1 MTSAN
6 GECPLY
12 FGLISRYLGRS
23 TPNLSDLIIDCVAKF
38 LPYALQLLPRIR
50 AILAFECQDIDYTK
64 QAEEK
69 NKEKEEL
76 AHVYLS
82 QRPRAKWHAYAA
94 AFIERIGFCF
104 S

>member
-1 MTSAN
+1 
-6 GECPLY
+6 
-12 FGLISRYLGRS
+12 LIKRYVVRS

-38 LPYALQLLPRIR
+38 LPHALKLLPRIR

-69 NKEKEEL
+69 DKEKEKL
-76 AHVYLS
+76 AHVNLS
-82 QRPRAKWHAYAA
+82 PQPRANGSPMLQRL
-94 AFIERIGFCF
+94 ERIGFCF